1 MQLPQGLARFNR
13 HVTNPI
19 QRMWAG
25 WLPPFGIVEHVG
37 RRSGKPYRTP
47 VNLFSADV
55 DGKPGVAILLTY
67 GPDRDWLKNLT
78 AAGGGRIRSRGKT
91 FGVADPRV
99 VSKAEAASH
108 LRPGVRGVFARL
120 PRCCSP
126 GRPEPP
132 LVRITGIVERAVRL
146 DAPGRGGP
154 ANAVVDFSGHTVSLV
169 AVLTD
174 AVRRGR
180 PVAGV
185 AFDSIGRFAQSGI
198 LRDRLIPRV
207 LAAAPDAL
215 LDGSGFLDPAAVAA
229 CALMLEEAA
238 LPVYAAGGYY
248 HPAGG
253 VDALRREMGE
263 YLELGYRAVKMKI
276 GGAALGEDLARVEAV
291 IDVVGDAGRV
301 AVDANGRRPSGGRAR
316 WPATACAGSRSRATR
331 WITRCTAR

>member
-1 MQLPQGLARFNR
+1 MSPGACELDGGMQLPQGLARFNR

-120 PRCCSP
+120 PF
-126 GRPEPP
+126 EQ
-132 LVRITGIVERAVRL
+132 
-146 DAPGRGGP
+146 
-154 ANAVVDFSGHTVSLV
+154 
-169 AVLTD
+169 AVL
-174 AVRRGR
+174 
-180 PVAGV
+180 
-185 AFDSIGRFAQSGI
+185 
-198 LRDRLIPRV
+198 L
-207 LAAAPDAL
+207 
-215 LDGSGFLDPAAVAA
+215 
-229 CALMLEEAA
+229 
-238 LPVYAAGGYY
+238 
-248 HPAGG
+248 
-253 VDALRREMGE
+253 
-263 YLELGYRAVKMKI
+263 
-276 GGAALGEDLARVEAV
+276 
-291 IDVVGDAGRV
+291 
-301 AVDANGRRPSGGRAR
+301 
-316 WPATACAGSRSRATR
+316 TR
-331 WITRCTAR
+331 TP